1 MSHYKFLLPEEE
13 LPKSW
18 YNIIPDLPAPL
29 PPPLNPATGQPAT
42 PSDLAAIFPMG
53 LIEQEVSP
61 SPTIPIPEPVLDI
74 LRLWRPTPLY
84 RARRLEEALG
94 TPAKIFYKHE
104 GVSPA
109 GSHKPNTAVAQAYY
123 NKVEG
128 IKRLCTE
135 TGAGQWGSALALACN
150 VFGMEC
156 MVYMV
161 KCSYFQKPHR
171 RTMMEC
177 WGATC
182 IPSPSDQTEAGRKV
196 LAEDPDC
203 PGSLGIAISEAVEDA
218 AHRQDTNYSLGSVLN
233 HVLLHQ
239 TIIGQEA
246 IAQMKLAG
254 AFPDIVVGCCGGGS
268 NFAGIAFPFVP
279 HKAAGKNI
287 RLIAVEPAAC
297 PTMTKGVYAYDFGDK
312 SGTTPLL
319 KMDTLGHDFIPV
331 GIHAGGLRYHG
342 MAPLVSLLHRE
353 GVVEAVS
360 YPQLKC
366 FEAAITFAR
375 AEGTIVA
382 PETSHAVACVIE
394 EALKAK
400 EEEKERTIL
409 FNLSGHGHFDMAAY
423 DKYFAGELLDYEHPE
438 EKIKEALRHLPKVS

>member
-1 MSHYKFLLPEEE
+1 MSETKFLLPERE

-18 YNIIPDLPAPL
+18 YNVIPDLPAPL
-29 PPPLNPATGQPAT
+29 PPPLNPATGQPAS
-42 PSDLAAIFPMG
+42 PADLTAIFPMG
-53 LIEQEVSP
+53 LIEQEVAT
-61 SPTIPIPEPVLDI
+61 SPTIAIPEPVLDI

-109 GSHKPNTAVAQAYY
+109 GSHKPNTSVAQAYY
-123 NKVEG
+123 NKLAG

-135 TGAGQWGSALALACN
+135 IGAGQWGSALALACN

-182 IPSPSDQTEAGRKV
+182 IPSPSDRTEAGRKV

-218 AHRQDTNYSLGSVLN
+218 AHREDTNYSLGSVLN

-254 AFPDIVVGCCGGGS
+254 AFPDIIVGCCGGGS

-312 SGTTPLL
+312 SGMTPLL
-319 KMDTLGHDFIPV
+319 KMDTLGHDFIPA

-366 FEAAITFAR
+366 FESAVTFAR

-382 PETSHAVACVIE
+382 PETAHAVACVID
-394 EALKAK
+394 EALRAK
-400 EEEKERTIL
+400 EEGKEKAIL

-423 DKYFAGELLDYEHPE
+423 DKYFAGELVDYEHPE
-438 EKIKEALRHLPKVS
+438 EKVKEALGHLPKLS